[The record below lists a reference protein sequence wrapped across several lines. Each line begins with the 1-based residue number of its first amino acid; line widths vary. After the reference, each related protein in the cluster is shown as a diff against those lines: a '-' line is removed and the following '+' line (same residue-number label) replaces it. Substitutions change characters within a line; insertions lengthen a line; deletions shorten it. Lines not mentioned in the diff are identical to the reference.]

1 MLTCLEPRVR
11 LMSQA
16 VPCLNQ
22 PAPYSGSAALPAAFW
37 VQLVLWILLDAS
49 SPAEKPYTENISQ
62 LELVLPRSRGLFE
75 CAEWCL
81 QLGSTEVHLSRFGFM
96 STHKVPNINT
106 CINSYVK
113 KMSCPRFAVNI
124 VIRAEYTKPLWSH
137 SNTGMFCSTHQ
148 LQQTSVFVH
157 LMRTGEVEKI
167 LCYIKKNKVLEKCL
181 KGEVLDKYDSST
193 DCA

>member
-1 MLTCLEPRVR
+1 MLPRGALGPGSCPFLFFFLVLTCLEPRVR

-113 KMSCPRFAVNI
+113 KNELP
-124 VIRAEYTKPLWSH
+124 T
-137 SNTGMFCSTHQ
+137 FCSEYSDQGWVH
-148 LQQTSVFVH
+148 QTS
-157 LMRTGEVEKI
+157 LI
-167 LCYIKKNKVLEKCL
+167 
-181 KGEVLDKYDSST
+181 SQ
-193 DCA
+193 